1 MEGQNEVL
9 PIFLLDNNAEER
21 CRNMNNLVRI
31 KISNVNVTKQT
42 QGSLPS
48 FYLLNAR
55 SLLSKVDELT
65 GLIYTKPVDIVA
77 VTESW
82 LHNTIENR
90 LLQLNDY
97 NLFRKDRITG
107 RGGGVC
113 VYVKKDIPCMR
124 WSNLENDSFECL
136 WLYLRPK
143 RLPRPLSGIVIAAIY
158 HPPCLPVKEHDDLN
172 EYLINTADLIRNKY
186 PDHGLVFV
194 GDFNDF
200 ETGTLMS
207 TLNVKQV
214 VDKPTRGAAY

>member
-1 MEGQNEVL
+1 MKGQKEVL

-21 CRNMNNLVRI
+21 CGNMNNLVQI
-31 KISNVNVTKQT
+31 KIRNVNVTKQT

-55 SLLSKVDELT
+55 SLLPKVIDELT

-107 RGGGVC
+107 RGGGV
-113 VYVKKDIPCMR
+113 
-124 WSNLENDSFECL
+124 STS
-136 WLYLRPK
+136 K
-143 RLPRPLSGIVIAAIY
+143 RIFLACAGQILKMTV
-158 HPPCLPVKEHDDLN
+158 
-172 EYLINTADLIRNKY
+172 
-186 PDHGLVFV
+186 
-194 GDFNDF
+194 
-200 ETGTLMS
+200 
-207 TLNVKQV
+207 LNVCGYIYDPNV
-214 VDKPTRGAAY
+214 FLDLFLEL